1 MTYKISLAA
10 INIPE
15 ETYPMMEGALRD
27 RKIGQTDLIEQFEKA
42 IAEFVGSTYCIAV
55 SNGTMADAVAVAALK
70 EYMGV
75 KRAIV
80 PALTFIAQP
89 NSVLYNN
96 MRVDFVDVNE
106 DWTINFSDV
115 PYVFLKDSLIF
126 GTDIM
131 GRLLLSSD
139 SIDIEDACE
148 AFGSRYEGKSAGTFG
163 LMGTFS
169 FFPSHTIS
177 TGEGG
182 AIVTDIKELDKLCRS
197 IRAHG
202 TGSSDPMEKFHF
214 PNPGFNARLSSIQAV
229 LGITLMQ
236 HVKNY
241 VATRRRNFKKMQILG
256 GFSEREGEEIVPHA
270 YPIEFDNEASRDT
283 AMKNLLADGI
293 ECRKFFSCIP
303 MEEPHHYSLG
313 KYPIAWHIAH
323 TYLYVPCHQNMTDED
338 VDYVID
344 KVLEQK
350 GRVVKPND
358 PTVLQPYLTRTEHPS
373 KGQYVETKS
382 TG

>member
-10 INIPE
+10 INVPD
-15 ETYPMMEGALRD
+15 ETYPMMESALRD
-27 RKIGQTDLIEQFEKA
+27 RKIGQTDLIDQFEKA
-42 IAEFVGSTYCIAV
+42 IAEFAGSTYCIAV

-106 DWTINFSDV
+106 DWTIDFSDV
-115 PYVFLKDSLIF
+115 PYVLLKDSLIF
-126 GTDIM
+126 GTDLM
-131 GRLLLSSD
+131 GRMLLSSD

-148 AFGSRYEGKSAGTFG
+148 AFGSRYDGKAAGTFG

-214 PNPGFNARLSSIQAV
+214 PNYGFNARMSSLLAV

-236 HVKNY
+236 HVNEY
-241 VATRRRNFKKMQILG
+241 IATRRRNFKKMQILG
-256 GFSEREGEEIVPHA
+256 GFPEREGEEVVPHA
-270 YPIEFDNEASRDT
+270 YPIEFDSEASRDT
-283 AMKNLLADGI
+283 ALRNLLNEGI
-293 ECRKFFSCIP
+293 ESRKFFSCIP
-303 MEEPHHYSLG
+303 LEEPHHYRIG
-313 KYPIAWHIAH
+313 KFPVASHIAH
-323 TYLYVPCHQNMTDED
+323 THLYVPCHQNMTDED

-344 KVLEQK
+344 KVLEQR
-350 GRVVKPND
+350 GRVIKLGD
-358 PTVLQPYLTRTEHPS
+358 PAVSQLYLTQMEHPG
-373 KGQYVETKS
+373 KGKFEETQS
-382 TG
+382 I